1 MGAIGGETNQTLD
14 NHNSEVARVMKD
26 LLLTS
31 VLLQQWHFSGVLK
44 KIS

>member
-1 MGAIGGETNQTLD
+1 
-14 NHNSEVARVMKD
+14 MKD